1 MPSSLIVVALV
12 VAWLVVL
19 VPMIVRKRQEIARTA
34 DSALAAR
41 VVRSG
46 DAEDD
51 EEALVREVEEPE
63 AGPEPT
69 YDDHPADDPPRR
81 YRPGRGGF
89 DPEAAAVI
97 AKAKYAYRRP
107 AVLAMLV

>member
-41 VVRSG
+41 VVHSG
-46 DAEDD
+46 GAE
-51 EEALVREVEEPE
+51 EVEEDPMRD
-63 AGPEPT
+63 GPEDVDEVPT
-69 YDDHPADDPPRR
+69 APEPLYEDAQEPRR

-97 AKAKYAYRRP
+97 ARAKYSFRQRV
-107 AVLAMLV
+107 VLA